1 MVSLRD
7 NKRIVRNTL
16 FLYVRMIGVMLVTLY
31 TSRVVL
37 DKLGVT
43 DFGLYNSVGG
53 IVGMLSFLSSSL
65 STGTSRFLTYE
76 LGIGNVDRLHKTF
89 NTAFYTHLLFA
100 LVIVFVLEA
109 LGVWFV
115 KNKLIIPPERLS
127 AAIWVFHIS
136 VFTTFIAVSQIPYTS
151 VIVAHENM
159 HIYAVIGLIEAFAK
173 LLIVYLLMVSSV
185 DKLIFYAFLVGLV
198 HFLIAISYRLYCIK
212 YYAEVRLSLIF
223 EKRTFRRILS
233 FSGLSLVAN
242 LSQMLSIQG
251 MVVLINMF
259 FSPAIVAAQSIGNQL
274 GIAIKQFVNSLQTAI
289 NPQIIKLYAT
299 GDFLASRNLTLQSS
313 VYIHELVLFLALPA
327 MVVMDSILHF
337 WLVEV
342 PDYAVV
348 FAQYIVLQQIFNVYN
363 GTLYIPMIAS
373 GKLGTN
379 SLIAFWFGIGTFVTL
394 YFMLKMG
401 FDVMWIQ
408 YIGVLQTI
416 IFSYII
422 KPYILCKEVNYSWYD
437 IFYSLINT
445 IKVSVIPVLVSILC
459 TLFLTRKS
467 LIDVVFCILVI
478 CFSVILSSY
487 IFLNVDLR
495 KRVNSFILY
504 HIRNF
509 ISSKNGC

>member
-115 KNKLIIPPERLS
+115 KNKLIIPPERLT

-173 LLIVYLLMVSSV
+173 LLIVYLL
-185 DKLIFYAFLVGLV
+185 KFP
-198 HFLIAISYRLYCIK
+198 
-212 YYAEVRLSLIF
+212 
-223 EKRTFRRILS
+223 T
-233 FSGLSLVAN
+233 
-242 LSQMLSIQG
+242 
-251 MVVLINMF
+251 
-259 FSPAIVAAQSIGNQL
+259 P
-274 GIAIKQFVNSLQTAI
+274 
-289 NPQIIKLYAT
+289 
-299 GDFLASRNLTLQSS
+299 
-313 VYIHELVLFLALPA
+313 
-327 MVVMDSILHF
+327 
-337 WLVEV
+337 
-342 PDYAVV
+342 
-348 FAQYIVLQQIFNVYN
+348 
-363 GTLYIPMIAS
+363 
-373 GKLGTN
+373 
-379 SLIAFWFGIGTFVTL
+379 
-394 YFMLKMG
+394 
-401 FDVMWIQ
+401 
-408 YIGVLQTI
+408 
-416 IFSYII
+416 
-422 KPYILCKEVNYSWYD
+422 
-437 IFYSLINT
+437 
-445 IKVSVIPVLVSILC
+445 
-459 TLFLTRKS
+459 
-467 LIDVVFCILVI
+467 
-478 CFSVILSSY
+478 
-487 IFLNVDLR
+487 
-495 KRVNSFILY
+495 
-504 HIRNF
+504 
-509 ISSKNGC
+509 

>member
-115 KNKLIIPPERLS
+115 KNKLIIPPERLT

-212 YYAEVRLSLIF
+212 YYAEVRLSFIF
-223 EKRTFRRILS
+223 EK
-233 FSGLSLVAN
+233 
-242 LSQMLSIQG
+242 Q
-251 MVVLINMF
+251 
-259 FSPAIVAAQSIGNQL
+259 
-274 GIAIKQFVNSLQTAI
+274 
-289 NPQIIKLYAT
+289 
-299 GDFLASRNLTLQSS
+299 
-313 VYIHELVLFLALPA
+313 
-327 MVVMDSILHF
+327 
-337 WLVEV
+337 
-342 PDYAVV
+342 
-348 FAQYIVLQQIFNVYN
+348 
-363 GTLYIPMIAS
+363 
-373 GKLGTN
+373 
-379 SLIAFWFGIGTFVTL
+379 
-394 YFMLKMG
+394 
-401 FDVMWIQ
+401 
-408 YIGVLQTI
+408 
-416 IFSYII
+416 
-422 KPYILCKEVNYSWYD
+422 
-437 IFYSLINT
+437 
-445 IKVSVIPVLVSILC
+445 
-459 TLFLTRKS
+459 
-467 LIDVVFCILVI
+467 
-478 CFSVILSSY
+478 
-487 IFLNVDLR
+487 
-495 KRVNSFILY
+495 
-504 HIRNF
+504 NF
-509 ISSKNGC
+509 P